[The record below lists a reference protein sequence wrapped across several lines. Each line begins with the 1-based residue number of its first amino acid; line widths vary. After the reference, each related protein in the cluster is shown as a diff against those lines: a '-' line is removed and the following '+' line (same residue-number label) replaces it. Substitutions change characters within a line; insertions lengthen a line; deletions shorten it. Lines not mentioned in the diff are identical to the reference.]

1 MKQIYTLVSSNI
13 QKRNQWKNV
22 ANDLN
27 FDLNIENLQ
36 LLEIQDS
43 VQEIA
48 SRKARDAFEYFR
60 KPVIVEDV
68 SLEIKDWDNNPG
80 PYIKYFP
87 NHILPVG
94 SLATFV
100 ICIAVIKVQ
109 SKVECF
115 TFKTSGKICK
125 ELHGKNT
132 FGFDSVLRLK
142 ILI

>member
-1 MKQIYTLVSSNI
+1 
-13 QKRNQWKNV
+13 
-22 ANDLN
+22 
-27 FDLNIENLQ
+27 
-36 LLEIQDS
+36 
-43 VQEIA
+43 
-48 SRKARDAFEYFR
+48 
-60 KPVIVEDV
+60 
-68 SLEIKDWDNNPG
+68 LEIKDWDNNPG

-132 FGFDSVLRLK
+132 FGFDSVFEIENINFIDPKKHPRYIAIETFLTNLNK
-142 ILI
+142 